1 MKKLLLY
8 LTLTLFA
15 FACGENDEPQP
26 TPPEPKPKPR
36 LEIESIG
43 IEATSARF
51 ELTTDIATAYCYTC
65 VETTDDMQKPGA
77 GELFA
82 QNVSKFDSTSA
93 EISLDGLAP
102 ETRYTLFAAASADG
116 EMSDVK

>member
-77 GELFA
+77 GSSSHKTSTNSTRPLPKYR
-82 QNVSKFDSTSA
+82 STDSLPRHDIRS
-93 EISLDGLAP
+93 SPPQAP
-102 ETRYTLFAAASADG
+102 TER
-116 EMSDVK
+116 